1 MQRVE
6 LSSSFRML
14 IFFVGG
20 SLLGGALV
28 RFPLNPFDGRI
39 WLCLLL
45 GVAPTLSP
53 GREFMYRY
61 LAVWLTLAG
70 AGGLVWL
77 VGDRLEPLFGHSS
90 YLRGNSSSPLVAGV
104 FYLLLLI
111 AGLLTMRIVRKHA
124 TRPVKAVN

>member
-39 WLCLLL
+39 WLYRSPTSQTNPP
-45 GVAPTLSP
+45 APAKVSHTA
-53 GREFMYRY
+53 RY
-61 LAVWLTLAG
+61 
-70 AGGLVWL
+70 
-77 VGDRLEPLFGHSS
+77 RLEPLFGHSS
-90 YLRGNSSSPLVAGV
+90 YLRGNSSSLLVAGV
-104 FYLLLLI
+104 FYMLLLI

-124 TRPVKAVN
+124 TRPVKTVN